1 MSQAKIE
8 FTLIANRQVVLAEY
22 PFDYSPFN
30 VVAARILG
38 KIPPRTHKQAF
49 VYEGKRYSY
58 IADESGLIVMA
69 MTKEDESF
77 LGTYNFLLEIQ
88 QAFNGSYNSS
98 FRNAGPGAFNDRCSG
113 LLRSR
118 METFAKPSG
127 AGERLD
133 KFIES
138 QKDILLAVADRTER
152 LEMVDSKYEDLDIAS
167 KKFGIEARKIRTKL
181 WWKNTKN
188 WLYLL
193 CALIFAITLIVT
205 VFFIIRKV

>member
-30 VVAARILG
+30 LVAAKLLNR
-38 KIPPRTHKQAF
+38 IPPRAHKQAF
-49 VYEGKRYSY
+49 HYEGKRYAYVSE
-58 IADESGLIVMA
+58 ESGLIVMA
-69 MTKEDESF
+69 MTEEDVSF
-77 LGTYNFLLEIQ
+77 LGTYNYILEIQ
-88 QAFNGSYNSS
+88 QAFNGSYKSS
-98 FRNAGPGAFNDRCSG
+98 YQTAGPGSFTDRCSG
-113 LLRSR
+113 LIRSR